1 MTRVHGTR
9 RTSRL
14 LMVAGVLGL
23 FVGAAHAQISQEFR
37 GRLSVLP
44 IDFTTASS
52 MSGVGEAHATLTGA
66 TLVITGD
73 FKGLSSPA
81 TAAHVHQAPP
91 ARRGSVA
98 LTLDVVS
105 GRSGTLAGTFTL
117 DAAAQ
122 DALRGGDYYVQIHTE
137 NNRGGELRGW
147 LLPPRP

>member
-1 MTRVHGTR
+1 MTRGHGAR
-9 RTSRL
+9 RASRL
-14 LMVAGVLGL
+14 LIVAGVLAL
-23 FVGAAHAQISQEFR
+23 LVGAAHAQTSQEFQ

-44 IDFTTASS
+44 IDFTTAPS
-52 MSGVGEAHATLTGA
+52 MSGMGEAHATLTGA

-73 FKGLSSPA
+73 FEGLSSPA

-91 ARRGSVA
+91 ARRGPVA

-122 DALRGGDYYVQIHTE
+122 DALRGGEYYVQIHTE

-147 LLPPRP
+147 LLPP